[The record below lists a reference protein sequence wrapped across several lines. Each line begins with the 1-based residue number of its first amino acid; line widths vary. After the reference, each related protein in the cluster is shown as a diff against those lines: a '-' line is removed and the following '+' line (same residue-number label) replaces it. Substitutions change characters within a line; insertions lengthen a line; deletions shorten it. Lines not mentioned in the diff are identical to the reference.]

1 MMIDG
6 SRNTE
11 KSEES
16 HRKLAEA
23 SSRFEEARM
32 IAENKMKEESQKL
45 INAKKNLAQS
55 TKAFK
60 KCEEDIQFLSRGLS
74 KKRENGSDALDNIFS
89 SLRRVFDWR
98 RSQWSK
104 NRNSLANE
112 SEEPPLDT

>member
-1 MMIDG
+1 
-6 SRNTE
+6 
-11 KSEES
+11 
-16 HRKLAEA
+16 
-23 SSRFEEARM
+23 M
-32 IAENKMKEESQKL
+32 IAENKMKEESQRL

-74 KKRENGSDALDNIFS
+74 KKGENGSDDVLDNTLS

-104 NRNSLANE
+104 NRNSLAKE
-112 SEEPPLDT
+112 SEELLLDV